1 MKESDLNKQ
10 NGIVE
15 TKLASGKSATV
26 SATVTERDTA
36 NAVGSGSLDVFATP
50 MMIALMERAACECLA
65 DCLYGGQ
72 TSVGTLINV
81 EHVAASPV
89 GAEVTATA
97 TIDSVLGRRVEFAVI
112 ANSGDR
118 VIGKGK
124 HTRVI
129 VDVERFMLGVK

>member
-10 NGIVE
+10 SGVAE
-15 TKLASGKSATV
+15 TKLAPGKSATV
-26 SATVTERDTA
+26 SAIVAERDTA
-36 NAVGSGSLDVFATP
+36 KAVGSGSLDVFATP

-65 DCLYGGQ
+65 DCLGGGQ

-81 EHVAASPV
+81 EHVAASPI
-89 GAEVTATA
+89 GAEVSATA
-97 TIDSVLGRRVEFAVI
+97 TIDSVLGRRVEFTVI

-129 VDVERFMLGVK
+129 VDAERFMAGVR